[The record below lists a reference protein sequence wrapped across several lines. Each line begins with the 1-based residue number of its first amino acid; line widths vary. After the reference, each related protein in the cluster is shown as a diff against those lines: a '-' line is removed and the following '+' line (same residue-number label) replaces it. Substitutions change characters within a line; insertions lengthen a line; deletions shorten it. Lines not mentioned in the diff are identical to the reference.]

1 MDRIDLNTLPPHAF
15 VIMTIYF
22 LQTLKVLP
30 YLDEEIQNEKDKISV
45 ESDNFDYNV
54 FETKLKSYVFIFYCF
69 FTKSMYLF

>member
-22 LQTLKVLP
+22 LQTLKILP
-30 YLDEEIQNEKDKISV
+30 YLDDEIQFEKDDIKDSI

-54 FETKLKSYVFIFYCF
+54 FEMKQKSYVFI
-69 FTKSMYLF
+69 